1 MNIRVPDS
9 WLREH
14 LKTKAKVAKIAEYLS
29 LCSQSVEKTTKVDDD
44 WVYEIEVTTN
54 RPDCLSV
61 LGIARELAAI
71 LPRFKIPAKL
81 KQSTVYSLQSTVKDG
96 LPLEVKIANP
106 SLCPRFTALIF
117 DDINIKPSPKIVQE
131 RLEKSGIRALNNVVD
146 ISNYLM
152 LELGQPMHTFDYDK
166 IRGAKMILRESAGGE
181 KITTLDGQTRP
192 LPDGAIIIQD
202 DKGRIIDLCG
212 IMGGENSAVDEKTK
226 RVLLFVQTYDP
237 MKIRRTC
244 QLLSFRTEAAQRFE
258 KGVDPQ
264 GVILSME
271 KAIAMF
277 EKNCGAKVASN
288 LIDIYPNPPKQ
299 KKIVLSQEKLNQVM
313 GIKIELPEAKK
324 ILESLGFVVKLE
336 TGNWKLETLV
346 PHWRNGDVT
355 IPEDLIEEIARIYG
369 YHNLPSLLPSGEI
382 PQQKKSFTFVWE
394 NKVKEALK
402 FWGFSETFNYS
413 MVSES
418 TLVKAEINPAE
429 CLKIA
434 NPLSEDWIF
443 MRPSLIPSLLEVV
456 TKNQPETSEIQMFEL
471 ANVYIPTASDKLPNE
486 ILMLSGALTG
496 NQFFQ
501 VKGIIEALLAE
512 LEITHYNFSPY
523 QLKKTFYGKIFH
535 PFRTAEIT
543 IGQDSLGIVG
553 EINPIILARFGIKGR
568 VVVFDLDFNELVKY
582 ATTTKKYTPVLK
594 YPAIIEDLAFI
605 VPPKTLVGEMIQ
617 LIKSTSLI
625 IQSVELLD
633 SYKDTRTFRITYQ
646 SEKKTLSDKEIEKIR
661 KKIIDKVRINFKAK
675 LKQLSI
681 T

>member
-1 MNIRVPDS
+1 MNILVPDS

-14 LKTKAKVAKIAEYLS
+14 LKTKAKVAQIAEYLS
-29 LCSQSVEKTTKVDDD
+29 LCSQSVEKTTKVGDD

-71 LPRFKIPAKL
+71 LPRFGTKAKL
-81 KQSTVYSLQSTVKDG
+81 KEVSSIKYQVLSIKKG
-96 LPLEVKIANP
+96 LPLEVKIKNL

-117 DDINIKPSPKIVQE
+117 DDVNIKPSPKIVQE

-166 IRGAKMILRESAGGE
+166 IGGAKMILRESAGGE

-202 DKGRIIDLCG
+202 DEGRIIDLCG

-226 RVLLFVQTYDP
+226 RVLLFIQTYDP

-277 EKNCGAKVASN
+277 EKNCGAKVASK
-288 LIDIYPNPPKQ
+288 LIDIYPNSPKQ
-299 KKIVLSQEKLNQVM
+299 KTIKLDLGLVKKIM
-313 GIKIELPEAKK
+313 GIEIPKNEVVD
-324 ILESLGFVVKLE
+324 ILRSLGFSILHSPFSI
-336 TGNWKLETLV
+336 LHFSV
-346 PHWRNGDVT
+346 PHWRDNDIA

-369 YHNLPSLLPSGEI
+369 YHNLPSLLPTGEI

-456 TKNQPETSEIQMFEL
+456 TKNQAQTSEIQIFEL
-471 ANVYIPTASDKLPNE
+471 ANVYIPTTSDKLPDE
-486 ILMLSGALTG
+486 IPMLSGALTG

-501 VKGIIEALLAE
+501 AKGIIEALLAE
-512 LEITHYNFSPY
+512 LGITHYNFTSY

-582 ATTTKKYTPVLK
+582 ATTTKKYTPVPK
-594 YPAIIEDLAFI
+594 YPAIIEDLAFV
-605 VPPKTLVGEMIQ
+605 VPEKTLVGEMIQ

-633 SYKDTRTFRITYQ
+633 SYKETRTFRIAYQ
-646 SEKKTLSDKEIEKIR
+646 SEKKTLSDKEVEKIR
-661 KKIIDKVRINFKAK
+661 KGIIKLAEKKFGAKIKG
-675 LKQLSI
+675 
-681 T
+681 